1 MKKVVRIVVGDER
14 PVDDGGGEFADSPFK
29 HITHEGAPY
38 HIDSITGGATMTIDG
53 PGTESYRALSLRQI
67 EEENRGLLRE
77 TYTELIDG
85 GEPVQSVY
93 EGIKVS
99 YLLDNFITL
108 RESAGKLSLKI
119 RIGR

>member
-1 MKKVVRIVVGDER
+1 
-14 PVDDGGGEFADSPFK
+14 
-29 HITHEGAPY
+29 
-38 HIDSITGGATMTIDG
+38 MTIDG